1 MDTPPDSWSYERLLA
16 LAPDASTLDQARRLF
31 FARGWHV
38 LEGNGDWLWGEYET
52 KYGDVMQAAVR
63 LEPPLFRCSCKS
75 QRRPCKH
82 SLALI
87 LLFLNRPDGWQVR
100 NEAPDWVHA
109 LLGQPDAP
117 TKAAAKANPVQQEK
131 RLELMD
137 QGVEELDKWLQNIAR
152 QGLATL
158 AAAPEEWESI
168 AARLVDSK
176 LGSLARR
183 IRQCQALLM
192 QDDWVDTVA
201 GELGLLYLF
210 VRAWQRKS
218 TLLPD
223 QKRELLQVAG
233 WNLRKENIINQPGVK
248 DNWLVLGVSSG
259 TDEKLTYRRTWLRG
273 EKTARFALL
282 LDFAFGNQSFEDQ
295 WVTGSVLSGTLAF
308 YPGQPPLR
316 AAFRQ
321 YHASREPY
329 DGLAGHPDLSTFAT
343 DYAKALAHSPWL
355 LAFPALLE
363 QVTPVYDPPT
373 ATFTLVDQQLRQL
386 PLENST
392 KAWQLLAASGGHPLT
407 IFGEYDGQVVVPIAL
422 LDGGRVVGL

>member
-1 MDTPPDSWSYERLLA
+1 MDTPPASWSYERLLA

-75 QRRPCKH
+75 RRRPCKH

-87 LLFLNRPDGWQVR
+87 LLFLNRPEGWQVR

-109 LLGQPDAP
+109 LLGQPD
-117 TKAAAKANPVQQEK
+117 TTAKVPAKTNPLQQEK

-137 QGVEELDKWLQNIAR
+137 QGVEELDKWLQNVAR

-183 IRQCQALLM
+183 IRQCQALLP

-233 WNLRKENIINQPGVK
+233 WNLRKEQLGNQPGVK

-273 EKTARFALL
+273 EKTAQFALL
-282 LDFAFGNQSFEDQ
+282 LDFVFGNQSFEDQ
-295 WVTGSVLSGTLAF
+295 WVTGSVLSGTLVF
-308 YPGQPPLR
+308 YPGQPALR

-329 DGLAGHPDLSTFAT
+329 DGLAGHPDLAAFTTA
-343 DYAKALAHSPWL
+343 YAQALALSPWL

-363 QVTPVYDPPT
+363 RVTPVYHQLT

-386 PLENST
+386 PLENNT
-392 KAWQLLAASGGHPLT
+392 KAWQLLAASGGQPLT
-407 IFGEYDGQVVVPIAL
+407 IFGEYDGRMVAPIAL